1 MPPRLHKILR
11 LELPFADAMDIVLQ
25 AVQAIPAD
33 IDKVDDQKGSLAA
46 KTHQSLKSRGENIH
60 VQVEALDKGGCQ
72 VRIDSELMWILTE
85 SQLDWGVNTHNIEEF
100 EKAVDQG
107 VRKWEKARKTATAQP
122 DTAVQSAP
130 ATVHNQPAG
139 LVQMQCSACGA
150 KLTRQPEAG
159 HWVCIYCGHEYFE
172 KT

>member
-33 IDKVDDQKGSLAA
+33 IEKVDDQKGSLAA
-46 KTHQSLKSRGENIH
+46 KTHQSLKSRGENIR
-60 VQVEALDKGGCQ
+60 VQMEALDKGGCQ

-100 EKAVDQG
+100 EKAVEQG
-107 VRKWEKARKTATAQP
+107 VRKWQKARKAAP
-122 DTAVQSAP
+122 ILSPSAP
-130 ATVHNQPAG
+130 VGPRSESSR
-139 LVQMQCSACGA
+139 LEQMQCSACGA
-150 KLTRQPEAG
+150 KLTRQAEAG
-159 HWVCIYCGHEYFE
+159 SWMCEYCGHEYF
-172 KT
+172 KKD